1 MINNDKGPKEV
12 IIDEIK
18 KEIIRMI
25 KGLGH
30 SLADV
35 KEAFKQLSLDTFWQA
50 WNYTEV
56 EQDTYSFKELLSW
69 VKEHLNQNLHSGASI
84 TREEKVGVGIILS
97 CCFMDKRNTPMT
109 SLKDPFLRVIA
120 KKLDEDLTKNFGDKN
135 MIVLH

>member
-12 IIDEIK
+12 IIEEIK

-25 KGLGH
+25 KELGH

-56 EQDTYSFKELLSW
+56 KQDKYSFKELLTW
-69 VKEHLNQNLHSGASI
+69 VKDHLNQNLHSGASI
-84 TREEKVGVGIILS
+84 TKEERVGVGIILS
-97 CCFMDKRNTPMT
+97 CCFMDKHNKPMT
-109 SLKDPFLRVIA
+109 SPKDPFLRVFT
-120 KKLDEDLTKNFGDKN
+120 KQLDEDLVKNFGDKD
-135 MIVLH
+135 MIVLR